1 VRITSRYVLREHL
14 GPLVFSLSALTS
26 LLLLNYI
33 ARKFGDLAGKGIPAR
48 VIAEFFLLSVPFTV
62 AMTLP
67 MAVLVATLYAFS
79 RLASENEI
87 TAFKASGVS
96 MGRLLAPAIWA
107 SAALALVMVFFNDQ
121 VLPRANHRLSVLQG
135 DVARARPTFALR
147 PRVIN
152 QVGER
157 EFFLQ
162 ANHVDPATNSMRQ
175 VTIYDLTQ
183 STPRTVRAD
192 SGTLALAPNR
202 KDLLLTLF
210 DGAVEQVSQGK
221 NEQLSRI
228 HYTRDVVRV
237 RDVAKGFDP
246 TAAGT
251 QTYKGDREMSIC
263 ELDAAFARAAAER
276 ESAERELRAALG
288 DSGALRAAR
297 AEQARVARVMAD
309 RHTTDAVAAE
319 AARGEAAARDSAA
332 AARAPGIGRLYCLA
346 STRVAAIA
354 RAVLPAA
361 LPREARAQGLKS
373 AVPKKVDSAAQAA
386 AEREARAGMV
396 SGTVQ
401 LARLRL
407 EQAAGEANGYDV
419 EIHKKFALA
428 AACVVFVLL
437 GAPLALRF
445 PRGGVGMVLGV
456 SVGVFALYYSF
467 LIAGQELAQ
476 RGAVPPWLSMWGAN
490 LLFGGV
496 GLFFARRM
504 GTESGSARGG
514 GVREWVDQWR
524 WRREQRRARR
534 AAAGTPAPAGQAAA
548 GQGAR

>member
-1 VRITSRYVLREHL
+1 MRITSRYVLREHL
-14 GPLVFSLSALTS
+14 GPLLFSLSALTS

-67 MAVLVATLYAFS
+67 MAVLVSALYAFS
-79 RLASENEI
+79 RFASENEI

-96 MGRLLAPAIWA
+96 MGRLLAPALWA
-107 SAALALVMVFFNDQ
+107 SAGLALLMVVFNDQ

-152 QVGER
+152 QVGDR
-157 EFFLQ
+157 EFYLQ
-162 ANHVDPATNSMRQ
+162 ANHVDPATNSMRE

-183 STPRTVRAD
+183 PAARTVRAD

-210 DGAVEQVSQGK
+210 RGEIEQVSQGK
-221 NEQLSRI
+221 AEQLSRI
-228 HYTRDVVRV
+228 HYAVDVVRV
-237 RDVAKGFDP
+237 KDVAKGFDA

-251 QTYKGDREMSIC
+251 QTYKSDREMSIC
-263 ELDAAFARAAAER
+263 ELDAAFTRARADR
-276 ESAERELRAALG
+276 LSAERELAAVLG
-288 DSGALRAAR
+288 DSAASAAGRAAR
-297 AEQARVARVMAD
+297 EEAMRVSAQRHMAAQRRD
-309 RHTTDAVAAE
+309 TAAV
-319 AARGEAAARDSAA
+319 RGGV
-332 AARAPGIGRLYCLA
+332 PTIGRLYCAASGQAARLA
-346 STRVAAIA
+346 RS
-354 RAVLPAA
+354 VLPS
-361 LPREARAQGLKS
+361 EARAQGLKS
-373 AVPKKVDSAAQAA
+373 AVPKKVDTAAAHA
-386 AEREARAGMV
+386 AERAAAAGMM

-401 LARLRL
+401 LARMRV
-407 EQAAGEANGYDV
+407 EQTRGEANGYDV

-456 SVGVFALYYSF
+456 SIGVFALYYSF

-476 RGAVPPWLSMWGAN
+476 RGTVPPWLSMWGAN

-496 GLFFARRM
+496 GLFFALRM

-514 GVREWVDQWR
+514 GVGEWIDQWR
-524 WRREQRRARR
+524 WRRAQRRGRAAVGAP
-534 AAAGTPAPAGQAAA
+534 AAAGE
-548 GQGAR
+548 GAR

>member
-14 GPLVFSLSALTS
+14 GPLLFSLSALTS

-67 MAVLVATLYAFS
+67 MAVLVSALYAFS

-96 MGRLLAPAIWA
+96 MGRLLAPAIWG
-107 SAALALVMVFFNDQ
+107 SAALTLLMIVFNDQ

-152 QVGER
+152 QVGDR
-157 EFFLQ
+157 EFYLQ
-162 ANHVDPATNSMRQ
+162 ANHVEAATNSMRE

-183 STPRTVRAD
+183 PTARTVRAD

-202 KDLLLTLF
+202 RDLLLTLY
-210 DGAVEQVSQGK
+210 DGGIEQVGQGK

-228 HYTRDVVRV
+228 HYAVDVVRV
-237 RDVAKGFDP
+237 KDVAKGFDA
-246 TAAGT
+246 TAANA
-251 QTYKGDREMSIC
+251 QTYKSDREMSIC
-263 ELDAAFARAAAER
+263 ELDAAFARARRER
-276 ESAERELRAALG
+276 TLAERELAAALG
-288 DSGALRAAR
+288 DSTGVHAGAA
-297 AEQARVARVMAD
+297 
-309 RHTTDAVAAE
+309 T
-319 AARGEAAARDSAA
+319 
-332 AARAPGIGRLYCLA
+332 APGDPGRRRTALAADTAGSDGVPTIGRLYCAASGQVARLA
-346 STRVAAIA
+346 RT
-354 RAVLPAA
+354 VLPA
-361 LPREARAQGLKS
+361 EARAQGLKS
-373 AVPKKVDSAAQAA
+373 AVPKKVDTVAERA
-386 AEREARAGMV
+386 AERAAAAGYL
-396 SGTVQ
+396 SGTLQ
-401 LARLRL
+401 LARMRVV
-407 EQAAGEANGYDV
+407 QTRGEANGYDV

-428 AACVVFVLL
+428 AACMVFVLL

-456 SVGVFALYYSF
+456 SIGVFAAYYSF

-476 RGAVPPWLSMWGAN
+476 RGTVPPWLAMWGAN

-496 GLFFARRM
+496 GLYFALRM
-504 GTESGSARGG
+504 GSESGSARGG
-514 GVREWVDQWR
+514 GLREWIDQWR
-524 WRREQRRARR
+524 WRRQQRRAR
-534 AAAGTPAPAGQAAA
+534 AAAGTTATAGA
-548 GQGAR
+548 GAR

>member
-1 VRITSRYVLREHL
+1 MRITSRYVLREHL
-14 GPLVFSLSALTS
+14 GPLLFSLSALTS

-67 MAVLVATLYAFS
+67 MAVLVSALYAFS

-96 MGRLLAPAIWA
+96 MGRLLAPALWGA
-107 SAALALVMVFFNDQ
+107 TALTAVMVLFNDQ

-147 PRVIN
+147 PRVMN
-152 QVGER
+152 QVGDR

-162 ANHVDPATNSMRQ
+162 ANHVDPATNSMRE

-183 STPRTVRAD
+183 PTPRSVRAD
-192 SGTLALAPNR
+192 SGSLALAPNR
-202 KDLLLTLF
+202 KDLLLTLY
-210 DGAVEQVSQGK
+210 DGEMEQVSQGK
-221 NEQLSRI
+221 TEQLSRI
-228 HYTRDVVRV
+228 HYTVDVVRV
-237 RDVAKGFDP
+237 KDVAKGFDA
-246 TAAGT
+246 TAAST

-263 ELDAAFARAAAER
+263 ELDAAFARARADNV
-276 ESAERELRAALG
+276 SAERELAAALG
-288 DSGALRAAR
+288 DSAALRAQR
-297 AEQARVARVMAD
+297 AEQQAEAERMGRTHSATGAPDTAARRGPLTLGRAYCIATSQVAR
-309 RHTTDAVAAE
+309 
-319 AARGEAAARDSAA
+319 
-332 AARAPGIGRLYCLA
+332 L
-346 STRVAAIA
+346 A
-354 RAVLPAA
+354 RAVLPA
-361 LPREARAQGLKS
+361 EARAQGLKS
-373 AVPKKVDSAAQAA
+373 AVPKRVEPDLK
-386 AEREARAGMV
+386 AGMAA
-396 SGTVQ
+396 GALQ
-401 LARLRL
+401 LARMRV
-407 EQAAGEANGYDV
+407 EQTRGEANGYDV

-456 SVGVFALYYSF
+456 SIGVFALYYSF

-476 RGAVPPWLSMWGAN
+476 RGTVPPWLSMWGAN

-496 GLFFARRM
+496 GLYFARRM
-504 GTESGSARGG
+504 GTESGSHRGG
-514 GVREWVDQWR
+514 GVREWFDAWR
-524 WRREQRRARR
+524 WRRERRRAERASGGGPPGAG
-534 AAAGTPAPAGQAAA
+534 AAAG
-548 GQGAR
+548 AR

>member
-14 GPLVFSLSALTS
+14 GPLLFSLSALTS

-67 MAVLVATLYAFS
+67 MAVLVSALYAFS

-96 MGRLLAPAIWA
+96 MGRLLAPALWA
-107 SAALALVMVFFNDQ
+107 SAGLALLMVVFNDQ

-157 EFFLQ
+157 EFYLQ
-162 ANHVDPATNSMRQ
+162 ANHVDPATNSMRE

-183 STPRTVRAD
+183 PAARTVRAD

-210 DGAVEQVSQGK
+210 RGEIEQVGQAK
-221 NEQLSRI
+221 AEQLSRI
-228 HYTRDVVRV
+228 HYAVDVVRV
-237 RDVAKGFDP
+237 KDVAKGFDA
-246 TAAGT
+246 TAANT
-251 QTYKGDREMSIC
+251 QTYKTDREMSIC
-263 ELDAAFARAAAER
+263 ELDAAFARARAER
-276 ESAERELRAALG
+276 ASAERDLAAALG
-288 DSGALRAAR
+288 DSAARRAQRAERAA
-297 AEQARVARVMAD
+297 AERTSAE
-309 RHTTDAVAAE
+309 RHTMIAGRDTPPAAE
-319 AARGEAAARDSAA
+319 RGV
-332 AARAPGIGRLYCLA
+332 PTIGRLYC
-346 STRVAAIA
+346 VATGRAARLA
-354 RAVLPAA
+354 RAVLPA
-361 LPREARAQGLKS
+361 EARAQGLKS
-373 AVPKKVDSAAQAA
+373 AVPKKVDTAAARRAEEASAA
-386 AEREARAGMV
+386 GFM

-401 LARLRL
+401 LARMRAD
-407 EQAAGEANGYDV
+407 QARGEANGYDV

-456 SVGVFALYYSF
+456 SIGVFALYYSF

-476 RGAVPPWLSMWGAN
+476 RGAVAPWLAMWGAN

-496 GLFFARRM
+496 GVYFALRM

-514 GVREWVDQWR
+514 GAREWLDQWR
-524 WRREQRRARR
+524 WRRAQRRR
-534 AAAGTPAPAGQAAA
+534 AAAVGAPAGE
-548 GQGAR
+548 GAR